1 MTHFEKICH
10 CVKPETLRIYWENTM
25 ERIVR
30 GHANKIPITS
40 NTDMVYLDVKRVC
53 YGLAVISML

>member
-1 MTHFEKICH
+1 
-10 CVKPETLRIYWENTM
+10 M